1 MYLTLDDYRKESVNR
16 LTKMTRDYYEAGS
29 DTESSL
35 RRNEAAYKR
44 LFFGYDD
51 WNDLV
56 FVVHVR
62 LLVIPRCLR
71 DVSQIDC
78 RTEWLNTVVKIPIG
92 VAPSAFQKMAHPQGE
107 IATIRGASQAG
118 ALMILSSWSTT
129 AVGEVTN
136 EASRYG
142 GHVWFQVN
150 THIYIYIIEF
160 VFFFFFF
167 EKSIKFSCMSTEIEK
182 SRSIYS
188 SRQKRLE

>member
-1 MYLTLDDYRKESVNR
+1 MIIVKSLWIGLLKWLEITMRPARTQRAVWDEMR
-16 LTKMTRDYYEAGS
+16 LHSEG
-29 DTESSL
+29 
-35 RRNEAAYKR
+35 
-44 LFFGYDD
+44 FFGYD
-51 WNDLV
+51 WNYLV
-56 FVVHVR
+56 FLHAR

-78 RTEWLNTVVKIPIG
+78 QTDWLNTVVKIPIG

-107 IATIRGASQAG
+107 LATIRGASQAG

-150 THIYIYIIEF
+150 LKLSLFAENLF
-160 VFFFFFF
+160 NLAV
-167 EKSIKFSCMSTEIEK
+167 CLQ
-182 SRSIYS
+182 R
-188 SRQKRLE
+188 